1 MEQEQKPQPQTKVK
15 IEVQTK
21 IIKLINGDDIV
32 CDLPI
37 GKNQLP
43 EANSLLRIVKPL
55 QIRYVPQLTPM
66 GVKDYIA
73 LIKWTGY
80 SNDHVVTIPKDKIM
94 TITNANEAMSKSYL
108 GVVDTYGDI
117 PLANEG
123 GKRQAMMMKFSTK
136 ENRKLNEIFDDRF
149 YDEDDE
155 PGTIH

>member
-66 GVKDYIA
+66 GVKEYIA

-94 TITNANEAMSKSYL
+94 TITNATPDMLSSYKKL
-108 GVVDTYGDI
+108 VVDYNKLDI
-117 PLANEG
+117 PSKKKDERRRLTDEESA
-123 GKRQAMMMKFSTK
+123 R
-136 ENRKLNEIFDDRF
+136 LNEIFEEEFDMPIT
-149 YDEDDE
+149 
-155 PGTIH
+155 PGKRTLH

>member
-94 TITNANEAMSKSYL
+94 TITTATPDMLSSYKKL
-108 GVVDTYGDI
+108 VVDYNKLDI
-117 PLANEG
+117 PSKKKDERRRLTDEESA
-123 GKRQAMMMKFSTK
+123 R
-136 ENRKLNEIFDDRF
+136 LNEIFEEEFDMPIT
-149 YDEDDE
+149 
-155 PGTIH
+155 PGKRTLH

>member
-94 TITNANEAMSKSYL
+94 TITNATPDMLSSYKKL
-108 GVVDTYGDI
+108 VVDYNKLDI
-117 PLANEG
+117 PSKKKDERRRLTDEESA
-123 GKRQAMMMKFSTK
+123 R
-136 ENRKLNEIFDDRF
+136 LNEIFEEEFDMPIT
-149 YDEDDE
+149 
-155 PGTIH
+155 PGKRTLH

>member
-73 LIKWTGY
+73 LI
-80 SNDHVVTIPKDKIM
+80 
-94 TITNANEAMSKSYL
+94 
-108 GVVDTYGDI
+108 
-117 PLANEG
+117 
-123 GKRQAMMMKFSTK
+123 
-136 ENRKLNEIFDDRF
+136 
-149 YDEDDE
+149 
-155 PGTIH
+155 

>member
-43 EANSLLRIVKPL
+43 EANSLLRLVKPL

-94 TITNANEAMSKSYL
+94 TITNATPDMLSSYKKL
-108 GVVDTYGDI
+108 VVDYNKLDI
-117 PLANEG
+117 PSKKKDERRRLTDEESA
-123 GKRQAMMMKFSTK
+123 R
-136 ENRKLNEIFDDRF
+136 LNEIFEEEFDMPIT
-149 YDEDDE
+149 
-155 PGTIH
+155 PGKRTLH

>member
-94 TITNANEAMSKSYL
+94 TITNATPDMLSSYKKL
-108 GVVDTYGDI
+108 DVDYNKLDI
-117 PLANEG
+117 PSKKKDERRRLTDEESA
-123 GKRQAMMMKFSTK
+123 R
-136 ENRKLNEIFDDRF
+136 LNEIFEEEFDMPIT
-149 YDEDDE
+149 
-155 PGTIH
+155 PGKRTLH

>member
-94 TITNANEAMSKSYL
+94 TITNATPDMLSSYKKL
-108 GVVDTYGDI
+108 VFDYNKLDI
-117 PLANEG
+117 PSKKKDERRRLTDEESA
-123 GKRQAMMMKFSTK
+123 R
-136 ENRKLNEIFDDRF
+136 LNEIFEEEFDMPIT
-149 YDEDDE
+149 
-155 PGTIH
+155 PGKRTLH

>member
-94 TITNANEAMSKSYL
+94 TITNATPDMLSSYKKL
-108 GVVDTYGDI
+108 VVDYNKLDI
-117 PLANEG
+117 PSKKKDERRRLTDEESA
-123 GKRQAMMMKFSTK
+123 R
-136 ENRKLNEIFDDRF
+136 LNEIFEEEFDMPIA
-149 YDEDDE
+149 
-155 PGTIH
+155 PGKRTLH

>member
-94 TITNANEAMSKSYL
+94 TITNATPDMLNSYKKL
-108 GVVDTYGDI
+108 VIDYNKLDI
-117 PLANEG
+117 PSKWINETYKNIKVDKKQMIIDYISG
-123 GKRQAMMMKFSTK
+123 MT
-136 ENRKLNEIFDDRF
+136 DR
-149 YDEDDE
+149 YASRLYSSIYE
-155 PGTIH
+155 

>member
-94 TITNANEAMSKSYL
+94 TITNATPDMLSSYKKL
-108 GVVDTYGDI
+108 VVDYNKLDI
-117 PLANEG
+117 PSKKKDERRRLTDEESA
-123 GKRQAMMMKFSTK
+123 R
-136 ENRKLNEIFDDRF
+136 LNEIF
-149 YDEDDE
+149 EDVCI
-155 PGTIH
+155 PGQQNQGGP

>member
-1 MEQEQKPQPQTKVK
+1 MEQEQKPQTQTKVK

-94 TITNANEAMSKSYL
+94 TITNATPDMLSSYKKL
-108 GVVDTYGDI
+108 VVDYNKLDI
-117 PLANEG
+117 PSKKKDERRRLTDEESA
-123 GKRQAMMMKFSTK
+123 R
-136 ENRKLNEIFDDRF
+136 LNEIFEEEFDMPIT
-149 YDEDDE
+149 
-155 PGTIH
+155 PGKRTLH

>member
-94 TITNANEAMSKSYL
+94 TITNATPDMLSSYKKL
-108 GVVDTYGDI
+108 VVDYNKLDI
-117 PLANEG
+117 PSKKKDERRRLTDEESARLNDIFEEEFDMPITP
-123 GKRQAMMMKFSTK
+123 GKRT
-136 ENRKLNEIFDDRF
+136 L
-149 YDEDDE
+149 
-155 PGTIH
+155 H

>member
-94 TITNANEAMSKSYL
+94 TITNATPDMLSSYKKL
-108 GVVDTYGDI
+108 VVDYNKLDI
-117 PLANEG
+117 PSKKKDERRRLTDEESA
-123 GKRQAMMMKFSTK
+123 R
-136 ENRKLNEIFDDRF
+136 LNEIFEEEFDMPIS
-149 YDEDDE
+149 
-155 PGTIH
+155 PGKRTLH

>member
-66 GVKDYIA
+66 GVKDYKA

-94 TITNANEAMSKSYL
+94 TITNATPDMLSSYKKL
-108 GVVDTYGDI
+108 VVDYNKLDI
-117 PLANEG
+117 PSKKKDERRRLTDEESA
-123 GKRQAMMMKFSTK
+123 R
-136 ENRKLNEIFDDRF
+136 LNEIFEEEFDMPIT
-149 YDEDDE
+149 
-155 PGTIH
+155 PGKRTLH

>member
-73 LIKWTGY
+73 IIKWTGY

-94 TITNANEAMSKSYL
+94 TITNATPDMLSSYKKL
-108 GVVDTYGDI
+108 VVDYNKLDI
-117 PLANEG
+117 PSKKKDERRRLTDEESA
-123 GKRQAMMMKFSTK
+123 R
-136 ENRKLNEIFDDRF
+136 LNEIFEEEFDMPIT
-149 YDEDDE
+149 
-155 PGTIH
+155 PGKRTLH

>member
-15 IEVQTK
+15 IDVQTK

-94 TITNANEAMSKSYL
+94 TITNATPDMLSSYKKL
-108 GVVDTYGDI
+108 VVDYNKLDI
-117 PLANEG
+117 PSKKKDERRRLTDEESA
-123 GKRQAMMMKFSTK
+123 R
-136 ENRKLNEIFDDRF
+136 LNEIFEEEFDMPIT
-149 YDEDDE
+149 
-155 PGTIH
+155 PGKRTLH

>member
-94 TITNANEAMSKSYL
+94 TITNATPDMLSSYKKL
-108 GVVDTYGDI
+108 VVDYYKLDI
-117 PLANEG
+117 PSKKKDERRRLTDEESA
-123 GKRQAMMMKFSTK
+123 R
-136 ENRKLNEIFDDRF
+136 LNEIFEEEFDMPIT
-149 YDEDDE
+149 
-155 PGTIH
+155 PGKRTLH